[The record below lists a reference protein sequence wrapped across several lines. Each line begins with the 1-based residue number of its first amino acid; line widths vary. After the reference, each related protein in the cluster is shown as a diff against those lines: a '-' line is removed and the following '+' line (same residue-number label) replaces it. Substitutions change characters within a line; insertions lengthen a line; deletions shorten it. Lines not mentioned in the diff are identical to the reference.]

1 MTGLITGYVCQMLLE
16 SDILPVEQNGCRK
29 RSRGTKDRFLIGKM
43 ILNDSKRRQKNLA
56 MAWVDYKK
64 AYDMVPHSWI
74 VECLQ
79 LAQVPQ
85 NVTTFLERSMVNW
98 QTELTSSCTSL
109 VNVNIR
115 RRIFQGDS
123 LSPLIFVICMIPL
136 SKVLLK
142 AKAGYLLAM

>member
-1 MTGLITGYVCQMLLE
+1 
-16 SDILPVEQNGCRK
+16 
-29 RSRGTKDRFLIGKM
+29 M

-85 NVTTFLERSMVNW
+85 NVTTFLERSMENW